1 MTMVQAPEARTM
13 DRPDDAP
20 ANKPDALAPLM
31 APLLEQMAADPNTR
45 VKVLQQLLGEAA
57 CRNIGIYPIPPGFK
71 LSVVIPVYNEERWL
85 AELVRRVQAVEIP
98 KELILVNDC
107 SKDNT
112 PAILAQLEKQYDNV
126 RVFHQPKNMGK
137 GAALREG
144 FKHCTGDLVIVQDAD
159 WEYDPAEY
167 PKLIQPILDGR
178 ADVVIGSRFI
188 GESHRVLYY
197 WHSVGNKVLT
207 TLSNWCT
214 NLNLTDMETC
224 YKVFKREVIQGLN
237 LKSNRFG
244 FEPEVTA
251 KIARKRKG
259 QPPWRIYEVPIS
271 YSGRTYEEGK
281 KIGMKD
287 GFQALYC
294 IIRYWLRD

>member
-1 MTMVQAPEARTM
+1 MTPEPT
-13 DRPDDAP
+13 PPTPTP
-20 ANKPDALAPLM
+20 ADTLAEI
-31 APLLEQMAADPNTR
+31 APLLKPLLDRVAADPNAR
-45 VKVLQQLLGEAA
+45 VALLEQLLGVNA
-57 CRNIGIYPIPPGFK
+57 CRQIGIYPIPPGFK

-98 KELILVNDC
+98 KELILVNDF
-107 SKDNT
+107 SKDGT

-159 WEYDPAEY
+159 WEYNPAEY
-167 PKLIQPILDGR
+167 PKLIQPILDDK

-224 YKVFKREVIQGLN
+224 YKVFRREVIQGLN

-259 QPPWRIYEVPIS
+259 KPAWRIFEVPIS

-294 IIRYWLRD
+294 IFRYWLAD

>member
-1 MTMVQAPEARTM
+1 MQTTELETFDVETTGQDVTQ
-13 DRPDDAP
+13 
-20 ANKPDALAPLM
+20 
-31 APLLEQMAADPNTR
+31 LLERVAADPVAR
-45 VKVLQQLLGEAA
+45 VEALHKLLGEGA
-57 CRNIGIYPIPPGFK
+57 CRQIGIFPLPAGFK

-85 AELVRRVQAVEIP
+85 AELVRRVQAVPIP
-98 KELILVNDC
+98 MELILVND
-107 SKDNT
+107 SSTDRT
-112 PAILAQLEKQYDNV
+112 PEILNQLERQYDNV

-167 PKLIQPILDGR
+167 PKLIQPIVEGR
-178 ADVVIGSRFI
+178 ADVVIGSRFV
-188 GESHRVLYY
+188 GETHRVLYF
-197 WHSVGNKVLT
+197 WHSVANKALT
-207 TLSNWCT
+207 MLSNMFT

-224 YKVFKREVIQGLN
+224 YKVFRREVIQGIT

-251 KIARKRKG
+251 KIAKKKPDGSR
-259 QPPWRIYEVPIS
+259 WRVYEVPIS

-281 KIGMKD
+281 KIGLKD
-287 GFQALYC
+287 AFQALYC
-294 IIRYWLRD
+294 IVRYWLAD

>member
-1 MTMVQAPEARTM
+1 MMTTELDTTDVDLSPEMVQ
-13 DRPDDAP
+13 
-20 ANKPDALAPLM
+20 
-31 APLLEQMAADPNTR
+31 LLERVSGDPELR
-45 VKVLQQLLGEAA
+45 VSVLNKLLGEGAS
-57 CRNIGIYPIPPGFK
+57 RHIGIYPLPATFK

-85 AELVRRVQAVEIP
+85 AELVRRVQVVPIP

-107 SKDNT
+107 STDRT
-112 PAILAQLEKQYDNV
+112 PLILKQIEEEYDNV
-126 RVFHQPKNMGK
+126 RVIQQPKNMGK

-167 PKLIQPILDGR
+167 PKLIQPIVDGR

-188 GESHRVLYY
+188 GESHRVLYF
-197 WHSVGNKVLT
+197 WHSVANKCLT
-207 TLSNWCT
+207 MLSNMFT

-224 YKVFKREVIQGLN
+224 YKVFRREVIQSIN

-259 QPPWRIYEVPIS
+259 QRPWRIYEVPIS

-281 KIGMKD
+281 KIGLKD
-287 GFQALYC
+287 AFQALYC
-294 IIRYWLRD
+294 IVRYWAAD